1 MIIEVHKFGG
11 SVLALEA
18 GFRNMCEFIEKSE
31 HKSVVII
38 SAIGQTSSKLRTAIH
53 EAENNNINSA
63 ENILNDIF
71 DKHIYLAE
79 KVLTSNNYVGFLHD
93 IGYIRTNAA
102 QIIKSVAITRET
114 TGKTYDKFLSFGEDL
129 AIHLAKSYFFDDG
142 SVDFVDARI
151 IIRTNNDYMNAVPDI
166 SISYKLINQYLQNAL
181 THKNTIF
188 VQGFVGSDSLGNTTT
203 MGFESSNLTATMIA
217 DCLNAKQ
224 VTIWSDVDGI
234 FATDP
239 KDFPNNKL
247 VSSIDYSSAL
257 SAGLSG
263 LKLIYP
269 EMVQIARN
277 NNTIIKYRNGINFSE
292 KYTVI
297 SEDNHLKS
305 SLFIVKEILQSDSLL
320 FDSQINESNNS
331 PEHFNNHFKTIRVL
345 SQEEGS
351 MYVFYK
357 DKELINRFEDE
368 LKSSHRILTEIAVIN
383 PNKSDILTI
392 ISKYFKNEINSGD
405 IVILS
410 GFSDNFMAIIIKENK
425 QSKLTGDIIN
435 KLL

>member
-1 MIIEVHKFGG
+1 MIEVHKFGG
-11 SVLALEA
+11 SVLALEE
-18 GFRNMCEFIEKSE
+18 GFRNMCEYIEKSK

-38 SAIGQTSSKLRTAIH
+38 SAIGHTSSKLRTAMH
-53 EAENNNINSA
+53 EAESSDVNTA
-63 ENILNDIF
+63 DNILNDIF
-71 DKHIYLAE
+71 NNHIYLAE
-79 KVLTSNNYVGFLHD
+79 KVLSLNNYVIFQNNIKNIHQ
-93 IGYIRTNAA
+93 NAT
-102 QIIKSVAITRET
+102 QIITSVSITNEA
-114 TGKTYDKFLSFGEDL
+114 TGKTYDRFLALGEDL
-129 AIHLAKSYFFDDG
+129 AMLLVKSYFLDDE
-142 SVDFVDARI
+142 SVEFVDARNI
-151 IIRTNNDYMNAVPDI
+151 ITTNNVHKNAVPNI
-166 SISYKLINQYLQNAL
+166 NESYKLINQYILNVFNL
-181 THKNTIF
+181 KTTIF

-217 DCLNAKQ
+217 DSLNAKQ

-247 VSSIDYSSAL
+247 VTFVDYVTAL

-277 NNTIIKYRNGINFSE
+277 NNTIIKYRNGINISN

-297 SEDNHLKS
+297 SADNHNKQ

-320 FDSQINESNNS
+320 FDSEMNESYFT
-331 PEHFNNHFKTIRVL
+331 PEHIINHLKSIRVL
-345 SQEEGS
+345 SHEKGN
-351 MYVFYK
+351 MYVFYD
-357 DKELINRFEDE
+357 DKELINRFENE
-368 LKSSHRILTEIAVIN
+368 ARNNCNICTEIDVIN

-392 ISKYFKNEINSGD
+392 ISKNFKNEINSGD

-410 GFSDNFMAIIIKENK
+410 GFSDNFMAIIIKGNK
-425 QSKLTGDIIN
+425 NSKLTGDIIN
-435 KLL
+435 RLL